1 MRPESAG
8 ARRVEGARARRV
20 EGARARWVKRVTG
33 AAASLLAL
41 ASSSGVAS
49 ADPPA
54 RAPAREPYVFVGD
67 PKLGVETS
75 VRTIDSLGRIAFRY
89 EDTLP
94 RFEIDERRFPGKL
107 LGLLGRA
114 AELVFLDQPIAEL
127 TGLVAHEAGGH
138 GARARELGLR
148 PTYLFY
154 LPGIYRPLFSARDGE
169 RAGAFTTY
177 QTEGLIEEPASVVG
191 TLGGLEANYVHA
203 WWLNARI
210 VRAGGWVHHGDLLVY
225 GASKLPYADSF
236 LSSSL
241 EERGATS
248 ANDVESY
255 VTSLQELS
263 NGWRAEDRRRIAR
276 RLAAGYLWNLAD
288 PTLLYALYGT
298 VVSRLAFGQRTSRM
312 PLPEIGGT
320 TMLLSPR
327 FALTPFGGE
336 QGLDLF
342 LADRRGAM
350 LDVYARVGT
359 SGLAS
364 YYGVGARALGVRAGP
379 RVRLGGELD
388 AWRQPEIL
396 LGQRGVFEPPNRLG
410 LNAGVYGDLWLT
422 KELALTGKL
431 GAKTP
436 GYVSG
441 LPIAG
446 GPHGYLGVSV
456 AWP

>member
-1 MRPESAG
+1 MRRDSACAWWERTR
-8 ARRVEGARARRV
+8 ARWARARSR
-20 EGARARWVKRVTG
+20 GVKR
-33 AAASLLAL
+33 AA
-41 ASSSGVAS
+41 GVAS
-49 ADPPA
+49 ALLAVASSSVASAEPVG
-54 RAPAREPYVFVGD
+54 PAREPYVFVAD

-75 VRTIDSLGRIAFRY
+75 VRTIDSLARIAFRY
-89 EDTLP
+89 EDALP
-94 RFEIDERRFPGKL
+94 SFDVDERRLPGKL
-107 LGLLGRA
+107 LGLLGRTV
-114 AELVFLDQPIAEL
+114 ELVFLDEPIAEL
-127 TGLVAHEAGGH
+127 TSLVAHEAGGH

-154 LPGIYRPLFSARDGE
+154 LPGVYRPLFSARDEE

-177 QTEGLIEEPASVVG
+177 QTAGLIEEPANVIG

-225 GASKLPYADSF
+225 GASKLMYAESF
-236 LSSSL
+236 LSSSA
-241 EERGATS
+241 EERGAAS
-248 ANDVESY
+248 GNDVESY

-263 NGWRAEDRRRIAR
+263 NGWRVEDRRRIAR

-298 VVSRLAFGQRTSRM
+298 VVSRLAHGERTSRM
-312 PLPEIGGT
+312 PLPGINGAAV
-320 TMLLSPR
+320 LLSPR

-336 QGLDLF
+336 QGLDLMI
-342 LADRRGAM
+342 ADRRGAM
-350 LDVYARVGT
+350 LDVYARVGS

-364 YYGVGARALGVRAGP
+364 YYGAGARALGARVGS

-388 AWRQPEIL
+388 VWRQPEIL
-396 LGQRGVFEPPNRLG
+396 LGERAVFDPPTRLG
-410 LNAGVYGDLWLT
+410 LNVGVYGDVWLT

-431 GAKTP
+431 GAKSP